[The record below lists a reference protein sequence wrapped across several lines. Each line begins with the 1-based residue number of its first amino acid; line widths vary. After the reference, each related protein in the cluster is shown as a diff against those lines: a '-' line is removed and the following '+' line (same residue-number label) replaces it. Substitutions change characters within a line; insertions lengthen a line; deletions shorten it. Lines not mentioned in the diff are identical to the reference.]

1 MIEKKIDIQKILINE
16 EDTKT
21 AKKRKKQKGKKQM
34 EEQIT
39 EYEREI
45 DKER

>member
-21 AKKRKKQKGKKQM
+21 AKKRKK
-34 EEQIT
+34 
-39 EYEREI
+39 
-45 DKER
+45 KERKEVDGRTNN